1 KLRFLSDLTPG
12 PDGFPLFL
20 LTDIQE
26 GDPPR
31 YRSRLALFDGALRL
45 LTQEEAKKPRYAHP
59 YVYFLRKVGEVQEL
73 FRLDLRG
80 GEAER
85 LTETPGVLD
94 Y

>member
-1 KLRFLSDLTPG
+1 MTGQYYGGMEPEILFKLRFLSDLTPG
-12 PDGFPLFL
+12 PDGFPLLL

-31 YRSRLALFDGALRL
+31 YRSRLALFDGALRF

-80 GEAER
+80 
-85 LTETPGVLD
+85 
-94 Y
+94 